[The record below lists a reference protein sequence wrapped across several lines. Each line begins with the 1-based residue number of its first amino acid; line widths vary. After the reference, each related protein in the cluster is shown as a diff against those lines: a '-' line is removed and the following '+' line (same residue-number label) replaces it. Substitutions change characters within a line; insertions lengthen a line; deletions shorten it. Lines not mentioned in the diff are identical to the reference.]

1 MILTYAA
8 KEGSNQ
14 LSDRVYSDSI
24 ENIKWLTLTIRRAGP
39 GVVKP

>member
-24 ENIKWLTLTIRRAGP
+24 ETLNGLHSP
-39 GVVKP
+39 